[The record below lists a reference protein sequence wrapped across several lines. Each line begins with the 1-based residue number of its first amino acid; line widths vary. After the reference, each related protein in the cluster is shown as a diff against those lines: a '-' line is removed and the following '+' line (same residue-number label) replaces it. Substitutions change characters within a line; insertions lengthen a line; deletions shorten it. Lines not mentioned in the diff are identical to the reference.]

1 MKKVVRNILIGL
13 YIIITIV
20 VTYCLLSYNNYNVS
34 EFKDKT
40 LLIIEDEDNN
50 YHKSDLLVVKKS
62 QKYRKGDTVIYYDL
76 SNSPIEVKIN
86 KITNVAPVGNGVYTY
101 TLDNDKNYNDDAFI
115 GTTKT
120 TTVYSALGTI
130 YSLLTSK
137 WGYLIIIIFPM
148 LVAFI
153 YEIYQ
158 IIREIKK

>member
-50 YHKSDLLVVKKS
+50 YHKSDLLVVKKG

-86 KITNVAPVGNGVYTY
+86 KITNVTPVGNGVYTY

-120 TTVYSALGTI
+120 TTVYSTLGTI

>member
-13 YIIITIV
+13 YIIITIMI
-20 VTYCLLSYNNYNVS
+20 TYCLLSYNDYNIC
-34 EFKDKT
+34 EFKNKT
-40 LLIIEDEDNN
+40 LLIIENKDYN
-50 YHKSDLLVVKKS
+50 YHKSDLLIVKKS
-62 QKYRKGDTVIYYDL
+62 NKYRKGDAVIYYDL

-86 KITNVAPVGNGVYTY
+86 KIVNVEPVGNGVYTY
-101 TLDNDKNYNDDAFI
+101 TLDNEKSYNDDAFI
-115 GTTKT
+115 GTIKT
-120 TTVYSALGTI
+120 TTVYSTLGTI

>member
-20 VTYCLLSYNNYNVS
+20 VTYCLLSYNKYNVS

-40 LLIIEDEDNN
+40 LLILKDKTYN

-62 QKYRKGDTVIYYDL
+62 TKYRKGDAVIYYDL
-76 SNSPIEVKIN
+76 QNSPVEVKIN
-86 KITNVAPVGNGVYTY
+86 KIVNVEPVGDGIYTY
-101 TLDNDKNYNDDAFI
+101 TLDNEEKYNDDNFI

-120 TTVYSALGTI
+120 TSAYSVLGTI